1 MFGKKNILMA
11 RKQEDMAKD
20 KRGGARAG
28 AGRKRMNKTMLHTYI
43 DTDFL
48 AKLKEIAKA
57 EKMTVGDWLVRNVQI

>member
-1 MFGKKNILMA
+1 MA
-11 RKQEDMAKD
+11 RKQEDMAIY